1 MQMNSEERVLAALNR
16 EPVDR
21 VPIHT
26 VAVDGVTFD
35 EVLGKP
41 PRSAFELLDELVEQY
56 PNDCIERINSVV
68 GDIEI
73 NIFTR
78 SMEAAAAIGYDTSGA
93 GYIPFIFESKE
104 RMIDIFG
111 RIYKLVN
118 DHGHIF
124 PYYVDG
130 MIKNQKDW
138 EYFPSLFP
146 ASFPFRTYS

>member
-1 MQMNSEERVLAALNR
+1 MMQMNCKERMWAVLNR

-21 VPIHT
+21 VPIHA
-26 VAVDGVTFD
+26 VAVDGVTYD

-41 PRSAFELLDELVEQY
+41 PRSAFEIIDELVEQY
-56 PNDCIERINSVV
+56 P
-68 GDIEI
+68 
-73 NIFTR
+73 
-78 SMEAAAAIGYDTSGA
+78 
-93 GYIPFIFESKE
+93 
-104 RMIDIFG
+104 MIDIFG